1 MAWAIAHPLALGS
14 YCLQKLT
21 NSPVETLH
29 WSKII
34 SKGLPSGSAGGGETA
49 VILTEGVD
57 RRGSLEAW
65 SISDVLASCSVKTV
79 L

>member
-1 MAWAIAHPLALGS
+1 M
-14 YCLQKLT
+14 
-21 NSPVETLH
+21 ETLH

-34 SKGLPSGSAGGGETA
+34 SKGLPPGSAGGGETA
-49 VILTEGVD
+49 VILTEGVE